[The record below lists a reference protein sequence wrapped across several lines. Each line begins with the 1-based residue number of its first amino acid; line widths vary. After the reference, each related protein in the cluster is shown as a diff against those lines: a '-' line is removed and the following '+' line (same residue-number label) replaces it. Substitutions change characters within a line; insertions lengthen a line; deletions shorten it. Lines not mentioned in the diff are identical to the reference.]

1 MTPPVDA
8 PADASVATTSHT
20 DHNPDSAA
28 TLPPNSHVCFIS
40 PYIRAYL
47 EPGAETHVGGAQ
59 RQQYLLA
66 TMLKERGHR
75 VSFVSFESDGATR
88 ERIDG
93 FDVWNTLPATNDV
106 VAAPKALAK
115 IFRTIRRIDADL
127 FYVRGNPPLCILAS
141 YCSALLDESLVFVV
155 ANDSNVELSKLSA
168 HHGMFDYSVPKL
180 AYIDAV
186 GRADRV
192 VSQTDYQRDI
202 LDDVFG
208 IPSTVVP
215 NGYTVP
221 PDDAVLPPSER
232 SHVLWVGSLDPEQK
246 RPEQFLE
253 LAERL
258 PAVEFR
264 MVGWSE
270 DVDYRNEIIDRADAL
285 PNLTFEGFVPP
296 DEIDQYYRRAI
307 AYVNTSAYEG
317 FPNTFLEAWRF
328 AVPVVALCSVL
339 DGVLTEAD
347 IGYQTDTL
355 EATAETVATLWNDR
369 DEAAATG
376 HNGREYLRDNYAM
389 DAVYETYSRVF
400 GDVVSA

>member
-1 MTPPVDA
+1 MTLSPR
-8 PADASVATTSHT
+8 
-20 DHNPDSAA
+20 
-28 TLPPNSHVCFIS
+28 SHVCFIS

-66 TMLKERGHR
+66 TQLRERGHT
-75 VSFVSFESDGATR
+75 VSFVSFETDGATR
-88 ERIDG
+88 ERLDG

-106 VAAPKALAK
+106 TAAPMALAR
-115 IFRTIRRIDADL
+115 ILRTIRRVDADL

-141 YCSALLDESLVFVV
+141 YCCALLDESLVYVV
-155 ANDSNVELSKLSA
+155 ANDSNVELSKLSD

-180 AYIDAV
+180 AYLDAV
-186 GRADRV
+186 RRADQV

-202 LDDVFG
+202 LGNVFG

-221 PDDAVLPPSER
+221 PDDEVVPAADR

-246 RPEQFLE
+246 QPDRFLD

-258 PAVEFR
+258 PDVEFR
-264 MVGWSE
+264 MVGWTDE
-270 DVDYRNEIIDRADAL
+270 VGYRNEIIDRADAL
-285 PNLTFEGFVPP
+285 SNLHFEGFVPP
-296 DEIDQYYRRAI
+296 DEIDQYYRQAV

-328 AVPVVALCSVL
+328 AVPVVALHSVL
-339 DGVLTEAD
+339 DGSLTAAD
-347 IGYQTDTL
+347 IGYQTGTTDEL
-355 EATAETVATLWNDR
+355 AAAVRTLWDDR
-369 DEAAATG
+369 EEAAATG
-376 HNGREYLRDNYAM
+376 RNGREYLIDNYAM
-389 DAVYETYSRVF
+389 DAVYDTYAGVF
-400 GDVVSA
+400 ENVISG